1 MQVIFT
7 ANEINAAYAM
17 SKMIAKEV
25 GTFLTEEDPYVA
37 LRKEKFTTV
46 NEDGSVV
53 IDIPEEFITE
63 YCELAGR
70 YNRQL
75 IQIGKTIWSIGQTIQ
90 GLFGDFEKDLSKLLK
105 KFSKPVATSAA
116 VE

>member
-25 GTFLTEEDPYVA
+25 GTHFCESDPYVA
-37 LRKEKFTTV
+37 LRKEKLV
-46 NEDGSVV
+46 IIGDNGVV
-53 IDIPEEFITE
+53 TMEVPEEFMVE
-63 YCELAGR
+63 YFEMAGR

-75 IQIGKTIWSIGQTIQ
+75 VQIGKTIFSILQTVKS
-90 GLFGDFEKDLSKLLK
+90 LFGDFEKDLQKLLK
-105 KFSKPVATSAA
+105 KFDKPAA
-116 VE
+116 VDAVE

>member
-25 GTFLTEEDPYVA
+25 GTFLTETDPYVA
-37 LRKEKFTTV
+37 LRKEKFVTIGDNGDVTMEV
-46 NEDGSVV
+46 
-53 IDIPEEFITE
+53 PEEFMVE
-63 YCELAGR
+63 YFEMAGR

-75 IQIGKTIWSIGQTIQ
+75 VQIGKTIWSIAQTVK
-90 GLFGDFEKDLSKLLK
+90 GLFGDFEKDLQKLLK
-105 KFSKPVATSAA
+105 KFNKPAASAVA
-116 VE
+116 E